1 MSLTAL
7 IFKHTNFICLSD
19 RAINWNYDFYW
30 KQSVFDSF
38 TFIWVSS
45 FPAHRFTGMVRIF
58 ETQSC
63 ELQYSGSCVGN
74 LFGNYFPIEDFAY
87 CAIWTPHWRV
97 PVLFINFKTSQFQ
110 INWTKRYNIQ
120 DWHGWRNEQL
130 KMRPVLTQTLYS
142 SPIIAYFFLHFLLPG
157 HVCFTY
163 ISSILKGRNH
173 FFTTA
178 CTSQALGIASSSAI
192 FDNSFT
198 ASSTHSGYQPSKARL
213 NGAGAWAP
221 STNSGADFL
230 QIDLR
235 AVHFICAVATQ
246 GNPTADEWTKNYKI
260 KMSVNKVDWS
270 EYKEGNSEKVC
281 SCQLNK
287 TSFEVE

>member
-1 MSLTAL
+1 
-7 IFKHTNFICLSD
+7 
-19 RAINWNYDFYW
+19 
-30 KQSVFDSF
+30 
-38 TFIWVSS
+38 
-45 FPAHRFTGMVRIF
+45 
-58 ETQSC
+58 
-63 ELQYSGSCVGN
+63 
-74 LFGNYFPIEDFAY
+74 
-87 CAIWTPHWRV
+87 
-97 PVLFINFKTSQFQ
+97 
-110 INWTKRYNIQ
+110 
-120 DWHGWRNEQL
+120 
-130 KMRPVLTQTLYS
+130 MRPVLTQTLYS
-142 SPIIAYFFLHFLLPG
+142 SPIIACFFLHFLLPG

-192 FDNSFT
+192 LDNSFT

-230 QIDLR
+230 QIDLG

-260 KMSVNKVDWS
+260 KMSINKVDWS
-270 EYKEGNSEKVC
+270 EYKEGNPEKVC

-287 TSFEVE
+287 TSFGVKQSITRSAVHVKELPHQITYLSLALILLLVTLLISLLSFVLSSFFSSLFPLLHHFLPLIFSLSLPLPLIFFIFASHRLALYSPFHCCCCCCFCCCCLGLSN